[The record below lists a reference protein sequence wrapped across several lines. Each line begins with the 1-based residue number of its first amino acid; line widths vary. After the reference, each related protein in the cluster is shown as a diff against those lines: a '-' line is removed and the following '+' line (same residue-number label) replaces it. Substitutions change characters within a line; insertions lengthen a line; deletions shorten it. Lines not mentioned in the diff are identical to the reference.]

1 VNQSVSAFRAERE
14 ADWQR
19 LETLV
24 AAVEKGSLR
33 SLSADDLLQLP
44 LLYRAT
50 LSSLS
55 VARET
60 SLDKALVDYLESLSA
75 RAFFAVHGR
84 RQPLGRWARRF
95 FAHDLPAAMR
105 AILPE
110 TLVAALV
117 MILGGVAGYLL
128 VMADPAWYAALVP
141 DSMAGG
147 RGPDASVADL
157 KKTLY
162 ADGKDGASGL
172 DIFAAFLFS
181 NNAAVAIFTF
191 ALGFAFGI
199 PSILLL
205 LFNGALGGALI
216 AVFVRA
222 GLGLELGGWLL
233 IHGTTELF
241 AIALAGG
248 AGLSIGRSMLF
259 PGKLARV
266 AAAGRAGRTAGTA
279 MIGVLLML
287 VVAALLEGF
296 GRQLVVIDGARYAIA
311 ALMFAAW
318 CAYFYGRSSGSP
330 ARG

>member
-1 VNQSVSAFRAERE
+1 MSQSVSAFRAERE

-24 AAVEKGSLR
+24 ATVEKGSLR

-44 LLYRAT
+44 LLYRAA

-60 SLDKALVDYLESLSA
+60 SLDKALVDYLESLGA

-84 RQPLGRWARRF
+84 RQPLGRWSRRF

-110 TLVAALV
+110 TLLASLV
-117 MILGGVAGYLL
+117 MILGGIAGYLL

-147 RGPDASVADL
+147 RGPDSSVADL

-162 ADGKDGASGL
+162 ADGKGASGL
-172 DIFAAFLFS
+172 DVFAAFLFS
-181 NNAAVAIFTF
+181 NNAGVAIFTF

-222 GLGLELGGWLL
+222 GLGAELGGWLL

-241 AIALAGG
+241 AVALAGG
-248 AGLSIGRSMLF
+248 AGLSIGRAMLF
-259 PGKLARV
+259 PGRRTRV
-266 AAAGRAGRTAGTA
+266 AASAAAGRTAGTA

-296 GRQLVVIDGARYAIA
+296 GRQLITIDAARYAIA
-311 ALMFAAW
+311 GVMFAAW
-318 CAYFYGRSSGSP
+318 CAYFYRPS
-330 ARG
+330 RG